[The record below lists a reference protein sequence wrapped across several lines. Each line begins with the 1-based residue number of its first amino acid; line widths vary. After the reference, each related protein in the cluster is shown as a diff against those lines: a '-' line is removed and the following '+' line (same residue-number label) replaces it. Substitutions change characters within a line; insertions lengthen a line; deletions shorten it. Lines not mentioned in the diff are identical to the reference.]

1 MQAVGMIA
9 EFNPLHNGHVYA
21 MRQARQLSK
30 ADVVVVLM
38 AGNYV
43 QRGEPAVVDKWARAK
58 AALASGADLVVELPT
73 TDAVQAADG
82 FATGALTLL
91 GALQVSTLAF
101 GTEAPDLDY
110 AALAARVAAAPPKSS
125 LFQDHTQTYATQLNQ
140 YYQQTAGVSLD
151 APNLLLGL
159 SYAQANRQLSEPL
172 RLLPFAR
179 QGAAHDAAGVSAGG
193 ASASAIRSALAQGQ
207 DVTAVVPAAMQ
218 AGLIAARHQSWADL
232 FPLLRYRLQTA
243 DLAALRGIYTMSEG
257 LEFRLTEQ
265 LAAAPDFHA
274 FLHQIKSKR
283 YTYARMRRLCL
294 YVVLNL
300 TAEAMADARQH
311 RFLHV
316 LGFTAAGRKYLHQVK
331 KTLPLPLITKVSAAM
346 LAPGGIMQWQHRCDQ
361 LIETVTQTAQ
371 NYGRVPVMRKE
382 NDAC

>member
-9 EFNPLHNGHVYA
+9 EFNPLHNGHVFA
-21 MRQARQLSK
+21 LQQARRLSG
-30 ADVVVVLM
+30 AEVVVALM
-38 AGNYV
+38 AGNFV

-58 AALASGADLVVELPT
+58 SALACGADLVVELPT

-82 FATGALTLL
+82 FAQGALALL
-91 GALQVSTLAF
+91 SALQVQSLAF
-101 GTEAPDLDY
+101 GTESPALDY
-110 AALAARVAAAPPKSS
+110 AALAARVAEAPPQAS

-140 YYQQTAGVSLD
+140 YYQQTAGVALD

-159 SYAQANRQLSEPL
+159 SYAQANRQLGTPL

-179 QGAAHDAAGVSAGG
+179 QGAAHDEAGLRVG
-193 ASASAIRSALAQGQ
+193 ASASALRAALAQGESVA
-207 DVTAVVPAAMQ
+207 DLVPAAMQ
-218 AGLIAARHQSWADL
+218 TELQAARHQSWDDL

-243 DLAALRGIYTMSEG
+243 DLAALRDIYTMSEG

-265 LAAAPDFHA
+265 LAGALDFA
-274 FLHQIKSKR
+274 GFLHQIKSKR

-300 TAEAMADARQH
+300 TKAVMADAQQH

-316 LGFTAAGRKYLHQVK
+316 LGFTEAGRQYLHQIK
-331 KTLPLPLITKVSAAM
+331 KTVELPLITKVSAAM
-346 LAPGGIMQWQHRCDQ
+346 LAPGGLMQWQHRCDQ
-361 LIETVTQTAQ
+361 LIETLTGTAQ